1 MSVRVRK
8 ARISDAAALSVLV
21 NKSAVLVQDDLNTQG
36 RKLVDSA
43 NTADEFSRRLVDPEY
58 SIFCYEYEQYLVGII
73 SIFQFEKIDQL
84 FVDPAFF
91 KRGIARRL
99 WERARCESKSVN
111 GNAYYWVRSSSMAV
125 PVYEKFGFSKI
136 GAIQTKNGISHQ
148 FLELKTTNS
157 SN

>member
-1 MSVRVRK
+1 MTLILRAESWS
-8 ARISDAAALSVLV
+8 IVLTPPTNFLDV
-21 NKSAVLVQDDLNTQG
+21 WLIQ
-36 RKLVDSA
+36 
-43 NTADEFSRRLVDPEY
+43 
-58 SIFCYEYEQYLVGII
+58 SIRYFCYEYEQYLVGII